1 MNTMTSTPTTI
12 GIVMDGNRRY
22 AKEQGLTS
30 FEGHRQG
37 MRKIRDVVRWAKEAG
52 VQNVI
57 TYAFSTENWN
67 RLPEEV
73 AYLMTL
79 FESAFGGEDIEAI
92 KQEGFRVRV
101 IGERDR
107 LPKALQKKVEEA
119 EERTKEG
126 EAGTLAVALSYGGR
140 TEIVDAVNRILQ
152 SGASS
157 VDEQTL
163 RSMMWSADIPDP
175 DLIIRTGGDQRLSN
189 FLPWQSVYS
198 ELFFTETKWPAF
210 EKGEFDS
217 ILAAYGARERRLG
230 R

>member
-1 MNTMTSTPTTI
+1 MNTVTSTPTTI

-22 AKEQGLTS
+22 AKEHGLTS
-30 FEGHRQG
+30 FEGHRRG
-37 MRKIRDVVRWAKEAG
+37 MQKIRDVVRWAKEAG
-52 VQNVI
+52 VENVI

-79 FESAFGGEDIEAI
+79 FESAFGGEDIESI

-101 IGERDR
+101 IGQRDR
-107 LPKALQKKVEEA
+107 LPKALLQKVEEA

-126 EAGTLAVALSYGGR
+126 TAGTLAVALSYGGR

-157 VDEQTL
+157 VDEHTL

-210 EKGEFDS
+210 EREEFDS
-217 ILAAYGARERRLG
+217 ILASYGVRERRLG